1 MFKRTFAFL
10 CLFLFT
16 VSTVQANVI
25 VRTADQ
31 LEIAEGDIVDGE
43 LVAVGLPVVL
53 SNNVTEDATLI
64 GNRVKVNG
72 LVGGDLLAAGFFVDV
87 DAAIADDVRI
97 IGGEVTVAS
106 DIAGDLIVFGGTVDV
121 LSTATILGDVVIY
134 GGAVNIAGLVGG
146 DVVGVM
152 ETLQINGSI
161 AGGIDVNVTH
171 FDLGQQASVTEAIL
185 YTSFNLIS
193 QSLNATVAGD
203 IVRSDP
209 TVLQEAG
216 WPRMTLFIF
225 LISLFSA
232 LVWHLASRKTLSL
245 VVKQSTSHLVRSAFI
260 GFISPVV
267 GLIIAAVLFISQLG
281 MYVGIVLLFGLITA
295 ILLSGAAAPAVV
307 GQLVLQVLNQPHTTG
322 PLPIVLG
329 VLLLTGC
336 VILPVIG
343 VFLIAAAF
351 IITLGGLI
359 ESLVQ
364 ANR

>member
-1 MFKRTFAFL
+1 MYKRSFAFL

-16 VSTVQANVI
+16 VSTVHANVI

-31 LEIAEGDIVDGE
+31 LEIVEGDIVDGE

-53 SNNVTEDATLI
+53 SNNVAQDATLL

-87 DAAIADDVRI
+87 DAAVADDVRI
-97 IGGEVTVAS
+97 VGGEVTIAS
-106 DIAGDLIVFGGTVDV
+106 DIAGDLIVFGGTVDI
-121 LSTATILGDVVIY
+121 LSTAAILGDVVIY
-134 GGAVNIAGLVGG
+134 GGAVNIAGSVGR

-152 ETLQINGSI
+152 ETLQINGPI
-161 AGGIDVNVTH
+161 GGGIDVSVTH
-171 FDLGQQASVTEAIL
+171 FDLGQQASVTEAIR
-185 YTSFNLIS
+185 YTSFNLVS
-193 QSLNATVAGD
+193 QSLNATIMGD

-209 TVLQEAG
+209 TVLQESS
-216 WPRMTLFIF
+216 WLRMTLLIF
-225 LISLFSA
+225 LIGLFSA
-232 LVWHLASRKTLSL
+232 LVWHLTSRKTLSL

-267 GLIIAAVLFISQLG
+267 GLIIAAVLFVSQLG
-281 MYVGIVLLFGLITA
+281 MYISIVLLFGLITT
-295 ILLSGAAAPAVV
+295 ILLAGAAAPAVV
-307 GQLVLQVLNQPHTTG
+307 GQLVFQILNHPNTTG

-329 VLLLTGC
+329 VLLLTVC
-336 VILPVIG
+336 LMLPVVGI
-343 VFLIAAAF
+343 FLIAAAF

-359 ESLVQ
+359 ESMVQ